1 MSEVSLKSTKQQIW
15 DTYQKTLKELEST
28 KAQKQTS
35 KEKSEQLRKETVK
48 ESAQDLLLKDILN
61 EDIIKQYSDLVE
73 TIDYMKEEIKSLYGI
88 EAEINTLEALVN
100 THNELKEKLE
110 KEYLERKAVL
120 ESEYEQ
126 RVSELEN
133 EFLKKKTKNEEEI
146 EELKKERAREEEQ
159 YLYDLKKSRRDDND
173 KWEEE
178 KAKRTLE
185 LKAKEDEFEAKKMEA
200 DDKILSYYKIQDELQ
215 ELKDNQEEIVKQAV
229 NKAIENNN
237 KEHLVEKTMLE
248 KEKKWLEE
256 KYTNDNNALVE
267 RLNAEKEN
275 NKILA
280 GKLDAAYAQ
289 IRDIATQTVQANGA
303 IRIMETNSSK
313 NK

>member
-1 MSEVSLKSTKQQIW
+1 
-15 DTYQKTLKELEST
+15 
-28 KAQKQTS
+28 
-35 KEKSEQLRKETVK
+35 
-48 ESAQDLLLKDILN
+48 
-61 EDIIKQYSDLVE
+61 
-73 TIDYMKEEIKSLYGI
+73 
-88 EAEINTLEALVN
+88 
-100 THNELKEKLE
+100 
-110 KEYLERKAVL
+110 
-120 ESEYEQ
+120 
-126 RVSELEN
+126 
-133 EFLKKKTKNEEEI
+133 
-146 EELKKERAREEEQ
+146 
-159 YLYDLKKSRRDDND
+159 
-173 KWEEE
+173 
-178 KAKRTLE
+178 
-185 LKAKEDEFEAKKMEA
+185 MEA

-229 NKAIENNN
+229 NKAIENSN

-313 NK
+313 N

>member
-229 NKAIENNN
+229 NKAIENSN

-313 NK
+313 N

>member
-48 ESAQDLLLKDILN
+48 ESVQDLLLKDILN

-88 EAEINTLEALVN
+88 EAEVNTLEALVN

-229 NKAIENNN
+229 NKAIENSN

-313 NK
+313 N

>member
-15 DTYQKTLKELEST
+15 DTYQKTSKELEST

-229 NKAIENNN
+229 NKAIENSN

-313 NK
+313 N

>member
-185 LKAKEDEFEAKKMEA
+185 LKAKENEFEAKKMEA

-229 NKAIENNN
+229 NKAIENSN

-313 NK
+313 N

>member
-313 NK
+313 N

>member
-35 KEKSEQLRKETVK
+35 KEKSEQIRKETVK

-229 NKAIENNN
+229 NKAIENSN

-313 NK
+313 N